1 LLKSYGRT
9 LPQGVPVLMRPYILL
24 TVGPIVVA
32 QELLCTVKREILIS
46 DSVLNKNVRVL
57 AMSFT

>member
-1 LLKSYGRT
+1 MSAIYHVLSHHRNAYGYALSR
-9 LPQGVPVLMRPYILL
+9 L
-24 TVGPIVVA
+24 
-32 QELLCTVKREILIS
+32 REILIS